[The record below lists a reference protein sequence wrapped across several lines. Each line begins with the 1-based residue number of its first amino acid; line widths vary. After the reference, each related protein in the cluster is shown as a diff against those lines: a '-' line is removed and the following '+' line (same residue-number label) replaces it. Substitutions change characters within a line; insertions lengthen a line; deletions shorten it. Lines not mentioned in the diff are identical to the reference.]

1 MSTYR
6 VAITGHRPGHL
17 REHGVDAAAAGGRM
31 VDAGLAAAGRRG
43 LSLEIRAG
51 GALGIDRAVA
61 DAALAYRT
69 QGAPV
74 RLVIAIPFPPEIM
87 GAKWPPAEQARLVAE
102 LAAADEVVGP
112 LSSDYAVWAYAERN
126 RALLDGADV
135 LLACWTGDITGGT
148 ADAVRA
154 ALLERGIP
162 ARNEREGFARIS
174 PVEIVRDGRLRK
186 LPANARF
193 VFGSNT
199 TGRHGAGAAKD
210 AVTYFGAVERIGAG
224 EVGQSYALPTVDY
237 DGRGDFATNA
247 RPVSDT
253 AFVHAL
259 GTLVEWAIDHPTTD
273 YIMTDVGA
281 GLAGLAPKLI
291 AESWR
296 SIGALPPN
304 LVLTPAQRRF
314 RRG

>member
-1 MSTYR
+1 MSHYR
-6 VAITGHRPGHL
+6 VAVTGHRPGHL
-17 REHGVDAAAAGGRM
+17 REQGVDAAAAGERM
-31 VDAGLAAAGRRG
+31 VDAALAAAGRRG
-43 LSLEIRAG
+43 LPLEIRAG

-61 DAALAYRT
+61 DAALAWRA

-74 RLVIAIPFPPEIM
+74 RLVVAIPFPPEIM
-87 GAKWPPAEQARLVAE
+87 GAKWAPAEQARLVAE

-112 LSSDYAVWAYAERN
+112 LSTDYAVWAYAERN
-126 RALLDGADV
+126 RALLNGADV

-154 ALLERGIP
+154 ALIERGLP

-174 PVEIVRDGRLRK
+174 PVEIVRDGRLKK

-199 TGRHGAGAAKD
+199 AGRHGAGAAKD
-210 AVTYFGAVERIGAG
+210 AVTFFGALERIGMG

-247 RPVSDT
+247 RPVSGA

-259 GTLVEWAIDHPTTD
+259 GALVEWAIDHPTTD
-273 YIMTDVGA
+273 YIMTDVGT
-281 GLAGLAPKLI
+281 GLAGIDAALVTEA
-291 AESWR
+291 WR
-296 SIGALPPN
+296 SLGDLPPN
-304 LVLTPAQRRF
+304 LVLTPAQRRLV
-314 RRG
+314 RG